1 MASYENINYSLR
13 PAKTIER
20 KMLRDAFRK
29 LTAFAKLDSYRYI
42 GFGSTYFSD
51 FSLFH
56 KDLGIKNMLSIEYEE
71 NETKQRRFEFNRPFN
86 CVQIRF
92 DHSNDV
98 LSTISWEPR
107 TIVWLDYDGSLD
119 QTVLADIQFICSSAT
134 AGSVIVISINAHPDR
149 IDVNRRDKLE
159 RSVGEENIPL
169 SLKSKN
175 DNDFD
180 DALAGWGT
188 ARVYRDIIHNKI
200 KDVLRER
207 NFGLASENKMK
218 YLQIFNFQYADGAK
232 MLTVGGVLY
241 DEGLSPQIASCQ
253 FERLEFVKTH
263 GEAYRISVLSL
274 TYREIRFL
282 DKFLPISDETEL
294 EDLLRDKEIYIPPRD
309 VKHYGNLYRYFP
321 NFAETDV

>member
-13 PAKTIER
+13 PAKAIER
-20 KMLRDAFRK
+20 KMMRDAFRK

-71 NETKQRRFEFNRPFN
+71 DEIKQKRFEFNRPFN

-92 DHSNDV
+92 EHSNDV
-98 LSTISWEPR
+98 LPTISWEPR
-107 TIVWLDYDGSLD
+107 TIAWLDYDTSLD
-119 QTVLADIQFICSSAT
+119 QTVLADIQFICSSAK
-134 AGSVIVISINAHPDR
+134 AGSVIVVSINAHPDR
-149 IDVNRRDKLE
+149 IDVDRRESLE
-159 RSVGEENIPL
+159 SRVGEENIPL
-169 SLKSKN
+169 PLKSKN
-175 DNDFD
+175 DSDFNDE
-180 DALAGWGT
+180 LAGWGT
-188 ARVYRDIIHNKI
+188 ARVCREIINNKI
-200 KDVLRER
+200 DDVLRER
-207 NFGLASENKMK
+207 NFGFSPENKMK
-218 YLQIFNFQYADGAK
+218 YKQIFNFQYADGAK

-253 FERLEFVKTH
+253 FERLEFVRTQ
-263 GEAYRISVLSL
+263 EQAYRIDVPSL

-282 DKFLPISDETEL
+282 DKFLPISSDANL
-294 EDLLRDKEIYIPPRD
+294 ENLLTDKDCYIPPSD
-309 VKHYGNLYRYFP
+309 VKHYENLYRYFP